1 MPHTGDFIGSTTH
14 VMKMAEG
21 LAKEGNNVLIVSRR
35 VSRDQKRYEKIC
47 ENIFTRRVYRGLIF
61 PVCGKTSS
69 KEGEEKVKFFSLN
82 GKVDENIWD
91 ITVIAKARGER

>member
-47 ENIFTRRVYRGLIF
+47 ENIFTRRVY
-61 PVCGKTSS
+61 
-69 KEGEEKVKFFSLN
+69 
-82 GKVDENIWD
+82 
-91 ITVIAKARGER
+91 